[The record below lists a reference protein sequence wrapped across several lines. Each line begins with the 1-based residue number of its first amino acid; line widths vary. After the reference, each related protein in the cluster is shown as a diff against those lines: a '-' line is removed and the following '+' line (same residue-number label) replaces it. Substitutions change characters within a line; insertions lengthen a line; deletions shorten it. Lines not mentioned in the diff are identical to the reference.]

1 VLTSNNQGFICYS
14 SLCLIP
20 RSWRSKHGPQQV
32 LRGPIKSAER
42 PTIGP
47 RPPLGTMLFVK
58 YLDFSLVQSF
68 EFSLDNSLIQDTL
81 DIVGAG

>member
-1 VLTSNNQGFICYS
+1 MLDPAQLAQQTRPTTTS
-14 SLCLIP
+14 
-20 RSWRSKHGPQQV
+20 V
-32 LRGPIKSAER
+32 VRGPIKSAER